1 VKLLIF
7 TDDGRP
13 RAIWNATPVRLRAAL
28 AATPHDEIWR
38 VLDGT
43 PFAQAHALR
52 DHAGVWLVPA
62 TLAEFDA
69 AAGDGALPLF
79 DPA

>member
-1 VKLLIF
+1 MKLLIF
-7 TDDGRP
+7 TDAGVP
-13 RAIWNATPVRLRAAL
+13 HQIWNASPARLRAAL

-43 PFAQAHALR
+43 PFAHVHALR
-52 DHAGVWLVPA
+52 DAHGAPLLPA

-69 AAGDGALPLF
+69 AAGDGALPLY
-79 DPA
+79 PSE